1 MRSLVV
7 SRHPPRRRS
16 EVFQPKPCSASRQQG
31 VSLLEVLITVV
42 VLSIGLLGL
51 AALQA
56 NATKFNH
63 SAYLRSQAT
72 NMAHEMVERMRANV
86 GAYPENPGLVTD
98 IANTFN
104 AATGPACGV
113 TLGAVTSARDIN
125 QWKSC
130 LENTLPFGRGRIRRL
145 AANEAYTDACG
156 TTLAGTGDPVVAIE
170 VTWDESRLQAGASA
184 CVVLRTEVR
193 PL

>member
-1 MRSLVV
+1 MRLVM
-7 SRHPPRRRS
+7 SRHSTRQQGVVLEPSLR
-16 EVFQPKPCSASRQQG
+16 FTSRQRG

-72 NMAHEMVERMRANV
+72 NMAHEMIERMRANTGV
-86 GAYPENPGLVTD
+86 YPTAPGPITNLTD
-98 IANTFN
+98 TFDSG
-104 AATGPACGV
+104 TGPACGES
-113 TLGAVTSARDIN
+113 LGAVTVARDVN

-130 LENTLPFGRGRIRRL
+130 VENTLPDGRGRIRRL
-145 AANEAYTDACG
+145 AANEDFLDECG
-156 TTLAGTGDPVVAIE
+156 ITHAGTGNPVVAIE
-170 VTWDESRLQAGASA
+170 VTWDESRLQAGASG
-184 CVVLRTEVR
+184 CVVLRSEVR